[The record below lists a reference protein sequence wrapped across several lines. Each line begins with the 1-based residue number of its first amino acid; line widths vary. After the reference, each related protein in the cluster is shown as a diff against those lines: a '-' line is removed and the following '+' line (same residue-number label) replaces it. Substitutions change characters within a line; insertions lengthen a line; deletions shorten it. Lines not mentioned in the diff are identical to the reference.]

1 MSIFEITFLHAVVII
16 SICWVVIRLFFAF
29 RNKRVDWKRECLLLT
44 VYICIIVV
52 TRIVYFPWHL
62 VDGHIGT
69 LKFDAEKIMPLWIN
83 YHPLTFLNERY
94 DGWQRN
100 IFGNIAMFIPVGICW
115 GLCFKRLNSVL
126 KVALAGF
133 GYSLL
138 IEISQIFFY
147 ERGSDIDDLILNATG
162 AFIGA
167 LLYFGITGVIRKLKK
182 NHE

>member
-1 MSIFEITFLHAVVII
+1 MFEITFLHAVVII
-16 SICWVVIRLFFAF
+16 SICWVVIRSFFAF
-29 RNKRVDWKRECLLLT
+29 RNKSVDWKRECLLLT

-83 YHPLTFLNERY
+83 YHPLTFLTERY
-94 DGWQRN
+94 DGWLRN

-115 GLCFKRLNSVL
+115 GLCFKRLNSVS
-126 KVALAGF
+126 KVTLAGF

-167 LLYFGITGVIRKLKK
+167 LLYFGITGAIKKLKK